1 MSRKGDGWDN
11 ALTESFFNTL
21 KSERV
26 HATRYQLLQASKT
39 DLFEYIEV
47 FYNNRSRRQSSLSFV
62 SPKAFFGTGSRLSRP
77 RARRINPLPL
87 KRKKPT
93 EAHFRRNGG
102 RTACSEVTARL
113 TTGNV
118 CVHVAARKLT
128 IEFDVQK
135 VNKLPTDSNNADA
148 SPHGRTNRIITR
160 DGTVPIRSPQAQG
173 ARTQSQRER

>member
-26 HATRYQLLQASKT
+26 HATRYQMHQASKT

-47 FYNNRSRRQSSLSFV
+47 FYNNRSRRQSSLGFV

-113 TTGNV
+113 TSGQRV
-118 CVHVAARKLT
+118 CAR
-128 IEFDVQK
+128 
-135 VNKLPTDSNNADA
+135 
-148 SPHGRTNRIITR
+148 
-160 DGTVPIRSPQAQG
+160 RSPQVDNRIRRPKSEQTSDRLKQCRRIASWHDESHHHSRRNG
-173 ARTQSQRER
+173 TDTVAASSGRADSIPA